1 MVFFVSILLV
11 VLVVLASWFFV
22 EHGIWMCEDSSMVK
36 KLGIAFGSLY
46 IVCAVGL
53 KLLLPPLPADRV
65 AFSSITTTATA
76 SVQALQASPSFRL
89 DGLTSL
95 APMLLGWNTGRL

>member
-11 VLVVLASWFFV
+11 VLVVFAAWFFA
-22 EHGIWMCEDSSMVK
+22 EHGIWMCEDSTMMK
-36 KLGIAFGSLY
+36 KLAAGFFFVYVIG
-46 IVCAVGL
+46 AVGL
-53 KLLLPPLPADRV
+53 KLLLPSLPSDGV

-76 SVQALQASPSFRL
+76 SVRELQAGSSFRL

-95 APMLLGWNTGRL
+95 APMLLGWNSGRL

>member
-11 VLVVLASWFFV
+11 VLVILASWFFV
-22 EHGIWMCEDSSMVK
+22 EHGIWMCEDLSMAK

-53 KLLLPPLPADRV
+53 KLLLPALPSDGV

-76 SVQALQASPSFRL
+76 SVRELQTGSSFRL

-95 APMLLGWNTGRL
+95 APMLLGWNAGRL